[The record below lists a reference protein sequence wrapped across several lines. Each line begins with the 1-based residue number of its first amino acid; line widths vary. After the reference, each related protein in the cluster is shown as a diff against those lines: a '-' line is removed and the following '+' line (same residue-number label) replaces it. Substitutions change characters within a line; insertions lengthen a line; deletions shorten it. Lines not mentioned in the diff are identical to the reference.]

1 METQN
6 SIYTTFDRSP
16 ITCTEIKTSLK
27 EGTMQAMLKQKVIVT
42 THYPSKKVT
51 NSKSSALFSMSDF
64 GFTPQS
70 FPHTSNRVAF
80 VPVPM
85 GLTPEEV
92 LAVLPKEACIYV
104 EKSNHPILTDEQK
117 YAIQSGQRTLD
128 QFADVQ
134 VVRYPKDHEDA
145 SKADKVALDKNGK
158 VQYRQCYYFAT
169 IKEDIDNRNSIVGDM
184 YVSPAINAELMQGV
198 NAPVADLATSGM

>member
-6 SIYTTFDRSP
+6 SIYTTADRNP

-27 EGTMQAMLKQKVIVT
+27 EGTMQAMLKQQVT
-42 THYPSKKVT
+42 TVSHYPTKSVS

-64 GFTPQS
+64 GFAEQEFTNV
-70 FPHTSNRVAF
+70 SNRVAF
-80 VPVPM
+80 VAIPM

-145 SKADKVALDKNGK
+145 SKAGKVVLDKNGK

-169 IKEDIDNRNSIVGDM
+169 TKEDIDNRNSIVGDM
-184 YVSPAINAELMQGV
+184 YVSPAINAELMQSV

>member
-6 SIYTTFDRSP
+6 SIRKSISKST
-16 ITCTEIKTSLK
+16 ITCAEIKTSLK
-27 EGTMQAMLKQKVIVT
+27 EGTMQAMLKQQVT
-42 THYPSKKVT
+42 TVSHYPTKSVS

-64 GFTPQS
+64 GFAEQEFTNV
-70 FPHTSNRVAF
+70 SNRVAF
-80 VPVPM
+80 VAIPM
-85 GLTPEEV
+85 GLTPEQV

-128 QFADVQ
+128 QFADSQ
-134 VVRYPKDHEDA
+134 VTRYPEGHA
-145 SKADKVALDKNGK
+145 KAGKVVLDKNGK

-169 IKEDIDNRNSIVGDM
+169 AKEDIDNRNSIVGDM